1 MSEAAKMEKLDLST
15 WPRREAFAFF
25 SRLSNPYYMVSF
37 RQDVSGVY
45 DFAKANGLS
54 FYYAM
59 IWACTRAMNETEA
72 FRLTVRGGE
81 LYRLDGRSPSFT
93 DLKKGAEQF
102 HIVTMP
108 CDGDIRRFCALAARR
123 SREQTAFLDESAET
137 DELIYFSCLPWLDLT
152 ALTNERDLSAPGAA
166 DDCIPRVA
174 WGRYQEENGRKKL
187 TISLEVN
194 HRLIDGLHLGEFTQ
208 NLNHII
214 DELK

>member
-1 MSEAAKMEKLDLST
+1 MEKLDLST

-59 IWACTRAMNETEA
+59 IWVCTLAMNETEA

-93 DLKKGAEQF
+93 DLKKGAAQF

-137 DELIYFSCLPWLDLT
+137 DELIYFSCLPWLDVT
-152 ALTNERDLSAPGAA
+152 ALTNERNLDV
-166 DDCIPRVA
+166 DDAVPRLA
-174 WGRYQEENGRKKL
+174 WGKYTEWDGRRTL
-187 TISLEVN
+187 GMSVEVN
-194 HRLIDGLHLGEFTQ
+194 HRFVDGADIGAFAERLERLIAAL
-208 NLNHII
+208 
-214 DELK
+214 